1 MRRIFIA
8 VLFSIVCYAQNYRG
22 AELRALEPVLY
33 GKFEARIKPAQGD
46 GMLSS
51 FFTYNDSCCQTS
63 PWNEID
69 IELLGRYE
77 LSLIHI

>member
-51 FFTYNDSCCQTS
+51 
-63 PWNEID
+63 
-69 IELLGRYE
+69 